1 MDYLQWVEHEATL
14 RYDRGMRAEEAMRD
28 IGLGR
33 FAEME
38 GWSE

>member
-14 RYDRGMRAEEAMRD
+14 RYDRGMRAEEAMR
-28 IGLGR
+28 IGLGQ